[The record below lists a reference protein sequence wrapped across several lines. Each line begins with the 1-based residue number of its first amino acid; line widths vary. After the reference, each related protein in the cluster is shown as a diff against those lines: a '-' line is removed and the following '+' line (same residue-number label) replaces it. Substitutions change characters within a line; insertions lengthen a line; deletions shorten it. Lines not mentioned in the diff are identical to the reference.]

1 MLYLAPWELAASL
14 CDVRQ
19 TPSLLYPT
27 VLIHRPG
34 RPSSAMSGPA
44 IPMVISLLSAVEKNY
59 AKITNSVKVLKVC
72 QIFF

>member
-1 MLYLAPWELAASL
+1 MLYLAPWVLAASL

-44 IPMVISLLSAVEKNY
+44 IPMVISLLSAVEKKLRQNH
-59 AKITNSVKVLKVC
+59 
-72 QIFF
+72 